1 MQDNTKAVLA
11 IVLMCLICGD
21 ILLNASVEYDQFAGG
36 TKSQTGVIM
45 YLALQLMSLIMVF
58 IMIFLMLS
66 HTYPF
71 QAGLFHV
78 VFKEFQWVLVGWFAY
93 WVLTLVL
100 GIFRVVSV

>member
-58 IMIFLMLS
+58 IMSNSTTQF
-66 HTYPF
+66 
-71 QAGLFHV
+71 
-78 VFKEFQWVLVGWFAY
+78 
-93 WVLTLVL
+93 
-100 GIFRVVSV
+100 VSVNFAEFLLENANNGNEILSVLDDIVEGADTAL